1 MTEGQSRR
9 PNSLPYGKEA
19 VCNGWKA
26 DDGVAKICD
35 MPFWVKRILLKSGE
49 LLTERE
55 LSPDENR
62 FEGPAPVVGD
72 VLTVTANGRRFDA
85 KVIWGN
91 WPGREHGDVEVPIR
105 VEEL

>member
-1 MTEGQSRR
+1 
-9 PNSLPYGKEA
+9 
-19 VCNGWKA
+19 
-26 DDGVAKICD
+26 

-62 FEGPAPVVGD
+62 FEGTPPVVGD
-72 VLTVTANGRRFDA
+72 VLTVTANGRSFEA
-85 KVIWGN
+85 TVIWGN
-91 WPGREHGDVEVPIR
+91 WPDRDHGDAVVPIR

>member
-1 MTEGQSRR
+1 
-9 PNSLPYGKEA
+9 
-19 VCNGWKA
+19 
-26 DDGVAKICD
+26 

-62 FEGPAPVVGD
+62 FDGPPPVVGD
-72 VLTVTANGRRFDA
+72 VITVIVKGQPFKA
-85 KVIWGN
+85 KVVWGN
-91 WPGREHGDVEVPIR
+91 WPDREHGDAVVPIR